1 MRGGAM
7 AKARFDFWR
16 TRPQEVLAGATRT
29 GGGWTEP
36 GQRLFSAPIRRLPQ
50 EMQDVHLKEVNGEET
65 ELFQI
70 LNTTDIL
77 YFILF
82 FTVTNNCA
90 CQPYKPWTST
100 WVSSQS
106 LLMILI
112 KVQKRTLTSKTDFD
126 QNQNQRKSLPFPLN
140 SQTGFIFWNMVRSQ
154 AA

>member
-1 MRGGAM
+1 MRGGAHGQGTVWLLENTT
-7 AKARFDFWR
+7 ARSSD
-16 TRPQEVLAGATRT
+16 GATRT

-90 CQPYKPWTST
+90 CQPYNPWTST